1 MAYPH
6 EVTHNFP
13 PDDAVGKVCSDS
25 HDPEKHCLQTTGK
38 VNVNLH
44 HLLAAQTE
52 QKRVKTKVILAV
64 YFRFLTYTGCSIMK
78 AEA

>member
-25 HDPEKHCLQTTGK
+25 HDPEKHCLQTTQKGECELTPPAGCTDRAK
-38 VNVNLH
+38 KSKNKSYSCCILQISNAHVCTQV
-44 HLLAAQTE
+44 AA
-52 QKRVKTKVILAV
+52 
-64 YFRFLTYTGCSIMK
+64 
-78 AEA
+78 

>member
-25 HDPEKHCLQTTGK
+25 HDWEALSAKLHRK

-44 HLLAAQTE
+44 HLLAADRA
-52 QKRVKTKVILAV
+52 KKSKNKSHSWCILQISNAHV
-64 YFRFLTYTGCSIMK
+64 CTQV
-78 AEA
+78 AA

>member
-25 HDPEKHCLQTTGK
+25 HDPEKHCLQTT
-38 VNVNLH
+38 
-44 HLLAAQTE
+44 
-52 QKRVKTKVILAV
+52 QKGECE
-64 YFRFLTYTGCSIMK
+64 LTPPAGCTDRAK
-78 AEA
+78 KE